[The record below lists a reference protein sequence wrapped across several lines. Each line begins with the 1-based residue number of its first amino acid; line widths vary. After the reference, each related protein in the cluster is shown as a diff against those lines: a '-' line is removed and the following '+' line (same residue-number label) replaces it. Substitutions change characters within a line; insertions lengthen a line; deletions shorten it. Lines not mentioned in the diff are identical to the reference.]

1 MHAVEDVA
9 PGVGAAP
16 ACRALGLARASLY
29 RMRRTPAPDLEAC
42 PAPRPSPPRALSP
55 DEREAVLGILHGER
69 FMDHAPAQV
78 HARLLDEGSYLCST
92 RTMYRILDSAQE
104 VKERRNQ
111 VRRPHYAEGAVF
123 VHMGGTMT
131 KSQELD
137 TIKSGRIQYK
147 DAQIQEVSVR
157 FVGTTAILLNRI
169 RLVAVVGGNEV
180 VNPFNVTE
188 VYVKL
193 DGAWKL
199 ASLSFTRLMTP

>member
-1 MHAVEDVA
+1 MKVTFPLVGLFLVLMSVPPAFAQAGPQGPPTTSPSSAEQELIALSKDKWQWMAERNVE
-9 PGVGAAP
+9 
-16 ACRALGLARASLY
+16 ALGKLLAE
-29 RMRRTPAPDLEAC
+29 EA
-42 PAPRPSPPRALSP
+42 
-55 DEREAVLGILHGER
+55 I
-69 FMDHAPAQV
+69 
-78 HARLLDEGSYLCST
+78 
-92 RTMYRILDSAQE
+92 
-104 VKERRNQ
+104 
-111 VRRPHYAEGAVF
+111 F
-123 VHMGGTMT
+123 VHMGATLT

-157 FVGTTAILLNRI
+157 FVGTTAILLNKI
-169 RLVAVVGGNEV
+169 RLVAVVGGTEV

>member
-1 MHAVEDVA
+1 MKVTVSILGLVLFMITAQSA
-9 PGVGAAP
+9 LAQPAP
-16 ACRALGLARASLY
+16 ASAAKTSTSAAEQDLITLSKQKWQWMAERNVEALDKLLAE
-29 RMRRTPAPDLEAC
+29 EA
-42 PAPRPSPPRALSP
+42 
-55 DEREAVLGILHGER
+55 I
-69 FMDHAPAQV
+69 
-78 HARLLDEGSYLCST
+78 
-92 RTMYRILDSAQE
+92 
-104 VKERRNQ
+104 
-111 VRRPHYAEGAVF
+111 F
-123 VHMGGTMT
+123 VHMGATMT

-157 FVGTTAILLNRI
+157 FVGTTAILLNKI

>member
-1 MHAVEDVA
+1 MQAK
-9 PGVGAAP
+9 
-16 ACRALGLARASLY
+16 R
-29 RMRRTPAPDLEAC
+29 
-42 PAPRPSPPRALSP
+42 
-55 DEREAVLGILHGER
+55 AVLGL
-69 FMDHAPAQV
+69 FLLLVTVQSAFAQ
-78 HARLLDEGSYLCST
+78 AGSQSPVKT
-92 RTMYRILDSAQE
+92 SNSSAEQE
-104 VKERRNQ
+104 VVTLSKDKWQWMAERN
-111 VRRPHYAEGAVF
+111 VEALDKLFAEEAIF
-123 VHMGGTMT
+123 VHMGATMT

>member
-1 MHAVEDVA
+1 MKARRSLLGLCLLMASVPSAFAQAAA
-9 PGVGAAP
+9 PGAAATSGAKA
-16 ACRALGLARASLY
+16 
-29 RMRRTPAPDLEAC
+29 E
-42 PAPRPSPPRALSP
+42 
-55 DEREAVLGILHGER
+55 
-69 FMDHAPAQV
+69 
-78 HARLLDEGSYLCST
+78 
-92 RTMYRILDSAQE
+92 QE
-104 VKERRNQ
+104 VVTLSKDKWQWMAERN
-111 VRRPHYAEGAVF
+111 VEALDKLFADEAVF

-131 KSQELD
+131 RSQELEV
-137 TIKSGRIQYK
+137 IKSGRIQYK

-188 VYVKL
+188 VYVKV

>member
-1 MHAVEDVA
+1 MKATIA
-9 PGVGAAP
+9 I
-16 ACRALGLARASLY
+16 LGLFLVLTSVQ
-29 RMRRTPAPDLEAC
+29 PAFAQAGPQVPAKTSTSAEEQELITLSKNKWQWMAERNVEA
-42 PAPRPSPPRALSP
+42 L
-55 DEREAVLGILHGER
+55 DK
-69 FMDHAPAQV
+69 
-78 HARLLDEGSYLCST
+78 LL
-92 RTMYRILDSAQE
+92 
-104 VKERRNQ
+104 
-111 VRRPHYAEGAVF
+111 AEEAVF
-123 VHMGGTMT
+123 VHMGATMN

-147 DAQIQEVSVR
+147 DAQIQEASVR

-199 ASLSFTRLMTP
+199 ASLSFTRLLTP

>member
-1 MHAVEDVA
+1 MKAKQTLLGLSLLIASVPSA
-9 PGVGAAP
+9 FAQAAAP
-16 ACRALGLARASLY
+16 DAAATSGAKA
-29 RMRRTPAPDLEAC
+29 E
-42 PAPRPSPPRALSP
+42 
-55 DEREAVLGILHGER
+55 
-69 FMDHAPAQV
+69 
-78 HARLLDEGSYLCST
+78 
-92 RTMYRILDSAQE
+92 QE
-104 VKERRNQ
+104 VITLSKDKWQWMAERN
-111 VRRPHYAEGAVF
+111 VEALDKLLAEEAIF
-123 VHMGGTMT
+123 VHMGATMN

-157 FVGTTAILLNRI
+157 FVGTTAILLNKI

-193 DGAWKL
+193 NGAWKL

>member
-1 MHAVEDVA
+1 MKAKLSL
-9 PGVGAAP
+9 
-16 ACRALGLARASLY
+16 LGLCLSMVSVPSAFSQAAAGSAAETSGSSAEKEVITLSKDKWQWMAERNV
-29 RMRRTPAPDLEAC
+29 EA
-42 PAPRPSPPRALSP
+42 L
-55 DEREAVLGILHGER
+55 DK
-69 FMDHAPAQV
+69 
-78 HARLLDEGSYLCST
+78 LL
-92 RTMYRILDSAQE
+92 
-104 VKERRNQ
+104 
-111 VRRPHYAEGAVF
+111 AEEAVF
-123 VHMGGTMT
+123 VHMGATMT

-193 DGAWKL
+193 GGAWKL